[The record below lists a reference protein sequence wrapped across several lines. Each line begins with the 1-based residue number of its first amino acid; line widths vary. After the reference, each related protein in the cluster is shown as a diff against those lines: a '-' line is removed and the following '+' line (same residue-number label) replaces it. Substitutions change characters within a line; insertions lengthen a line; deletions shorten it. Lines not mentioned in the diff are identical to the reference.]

1 MIMREGSHLTA
12 GARQALTLA
21 FEAAAELGHSYV
33 GSEHILLGLAL
44 EGSGAAARC
53 LRNCGFDGI
62 RLRKLLIGSLG
73 RGSPGAR
80 PAQGF
85 TPRAQAVIEAAA
97 AEAESRGQDLVDTQH
112 LLLALLREGDS
123 LGLQLLS
130 AGGLEGG
137 RLLREL
143 EETAFPRPPAKGAGA
158 QPRQAGRRPP
168 GKALAA
174 CVRDL
179 SEAAVQGRLDPVF
192 GREREL
198 RRMAEILCRR
208 TKNNPLLLGDPG
220 VGKTALVEGLARSL
234 AEGDVPEPLSDRHI
248 LSLDLGALVAGT
260 KYRGDF
266 EDRLR
271 NLLEE
276 LENDRGAV
284 LFIDEM
290 HMLIGAGAA
299 EGAIDAANILKP
311 LLGRGQIQVIG
322 ATTAEEYRRY
332 VQKDAALAR
341 RFQPIILEE
350 PSPGEAVRILTGL
363 RPRYEAHHGLRISDG
378 ALQAAVT
385 LGCRYVPDRFL
396 PDKAIDLM
404 DEAAARVRLHAGS
417 AAPAGPGREPLWVE
431 AADVAAVASE
441 WTGIPP
447 ADLTREDRQRLQ
459 GLEESLRARV
469 IGQDGAVSAVA
480 GAIRRGFA
488 GLGDPARPL
497 ASFLF
502 AGPSGVGKTELC
514 RALASALFGSE
525 KDLVR
530 LDMSEYSEKFTASRL
545 IGAPPGYV
553 GSEEGGLLTERIR
566 RHPYSVVLFDEVEK
580 ASREVL
586 DLLLQILEDGRL
598 TDSHGRTADFRSAVI
613 VMTSNAAS
621 SLLTD
626 LRAPLGFRQ
635 PGADAAAAQAEERV
649 LRELQEA
656 FRPELLGRVDEIRVF
671 RPLSAE
677 ALEQIAARRTEAL
690 AARLREKGVLLELEE
705 GVTALLASCARDP
718 AFGARPLRRRI
729 ARLLEEP
736 LTERLLAGELPEG
749 SRAVVSVKGE
759 SLDVRV
765 QLPAGAAP

>member
-1 MIMREGSHLTA
+1 MREGSHLTS

-44 EGSGAAARC
+44 EGNGAAARC

-85 TPRAQAVIEAAA
+85 TPRAQGVIEAAA

-130 AGGLEGG
+130 SGGLEGG

-143 EETAFPRPPAKGAGA
+143 EETAFPRSAARGAGPS
-158 QPRQAGRRPP
+158 PRAAGRRPQ

-179 SEAAVQGRLDPVF
+179 SEAAAQGRLDPVF
-192 GREREL
+192 GRETEL

-220 VGKTALVEGLARSL
+220 VGKTALVEGLAQSL
-234 AEGDVPEPLSDRHI
+234 TEGEAPEPLRDKHI

-276 LENDRGAV
+276 LESDRDAI

-322 ATTAEEYRRY
+322 ATTAAEYRRY

-341 RFQPIILEE
+341 RFQPIALEE
-350 PSPGEAVRILTGL
+350 PSPAEAVRILAGL

-378 ALQAAVT
+378 ALQAAVD

-404 DEAAARVRLHAGS
+404 DEAAARVRLQAGS
-417 AAPAGPGREPLWVE
+417 EALLRPEALWVE

-447 ADLTREDRQRLQ
+447 ADLTREDRERLQ
-459 GLEESLRARV
+459 NLEESLRARV
-469 IGQDGAVSAVA
+469 IGQDGAVAAVA
-480 GAIRRGFA
+480 GAVRRSFA
-488 GLGDPARPL
+488 GLGDPGRPL

-525 KDLVR
+525 KDLIR

-553 GSEEGGLLTERIR
+553 GSEEGGLLTEHIR
-566 RHPYSVVLFDEVEK
+566 RHPYAVVLFDEVEK
-580 ASREVL
+580 AHREVL

-635 PGADAAAAQAEERV
+635 PGEEARAAEEEGRV
-649 LRELQEA
+649 LRELREV
-656 FRPELLGRVDEIRVF
+656 FRPELLNRVDEIRVF
-671 RPLSAE
+671 RPLAPE
-677 ALEQIAARRTEAL
+677 ALERIAAKMTASL
-690 AARLREKGVLLELEE
+690 AARLAEKGVLLELEE
-705 GVTALLASCARDP
+705 GVTALLASLARDP
-718 AFGARPLRRRI
+718 AWGARPLRRGI
-729 ARLLEEP
+729 ARLLEAP
-736 LTERLLAGELPEG
+736 LTERLLAGALPEG
-749 SRAVVSVKGE
+749 SKAVVSVKGE
-759 SLDVRV
+759 GLDLRV